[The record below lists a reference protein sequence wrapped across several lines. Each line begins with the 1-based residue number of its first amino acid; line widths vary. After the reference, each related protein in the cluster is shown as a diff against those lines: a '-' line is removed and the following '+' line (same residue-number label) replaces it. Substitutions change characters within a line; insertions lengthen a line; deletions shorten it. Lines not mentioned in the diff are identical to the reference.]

1 MKRFILPV
9 GCLTLFLALAL
20 AVPAVAQDTNAA
32 PGGTA
37 GQPDAAALAAMA
49 QLTQPGENHKIFA
62 QTVGDWTYVIKFWM
76 NPDTNAPP
84 LVSTGASSTKAI
96 MGGRYFVTDT
106 SGKMSMPGP
115 DGKLT
120 DVDFI
125 GQEIAGYDNVKRK
138 YVSSWIDNMGTGIMH
153 MEGTY
158 DPTAKA
164 LTYRGEEEEVP
175 GVINQVR
182 EVITFTDPDHHLM
195 EYYMEQGGHETKA
208 MEVTYT
214 RVAH

>member
-1 MKRFILPV
+1 MKHFTLPV
-9 GCLTLFLALAL
+9 GCLTLLLALAPGR
-20 AVPAVAQDTNAA
+20 PAEAQDTNAA
-32 PGGTA
+32 PGGSA

-49 QLTQPGENHKIFA
+49 QLTQPGENHKIFD
-62 QTVGDWTYVIKFWM
+62 QTTGDWTYVIKFWTS
-76 NPDTNAPP
+76 PDTNTPP
-84 LVSTGASSTKAI
+84 LVSTGASTTKGI

-138 YVSSWIDNMGTGIMH
+138 YVSSWIDNMGTGILRL
-153 MEGTY
+153 EGTY

-164 LTYRGEEEEVP
+164 LTYRGKEEEVP

-195 EYYMEQGGHETKA
+195 EYYMEAGGHETKA
-208 MEVTYT
+208 MEVAYT